1 MTLGDQ
7 ETTDTSAPLDA
18 AGLVGIVDPL
28 SAHDLRAVPPESL
41 IEPKNSEVLHK
52 ELADFL
58 WGSPAPTEG
67 ATAARAVEWACER
80 LTAGCSP
87 RDLATAVIAIA
98 AQAQPT
104 ATQTDIQDSSH
115 SKNPNSP
122 QSVAALLT
130 AATACLGLAD
140 RQENSIRQGAATD
153 AESARIS
160 AALVVSLAATTF
172 PSGHATQVVLP
183 NHQAHPASA
192 LADFWQAT
200 SDAAPTQAARSW
212 LRLAEMDSSEAHN
225 AIVSAAA
232 TRFCVNEQFLI
243 MTAAVAALGLDTAVH
258 QQLSC
263 SVAQQIALQAIDEE
277 FAFDQRMQ
285 AQLLADQ
292 AQSRSPETAGR
303 FERSTHERLTALG
316 TGIAQTPTEQLA
328 PLLLG
333 SLEDGLTPEDLVD
346 TLALLRAAAYAVT
359 SLTADRVHE
368 GPNPQAQ
375 SALTACIAADA
386 LQLCMTST
394 QSLSLRYELAL
405 ASPLSPSA
413 SSLGSVGELWVPP
426 FDSSGLADTLLAIA
440 DADPDSAAEAATAIP
455 PQDHESTNQAWLAIR
470 RSVAADSSLR
480 MQPLAQVASL
490 ERGFRGTDHPAKIW
504 FLAAAAR
511 TAAHSGSDAEP
522 LAALAEDILS

>member
-1 MTLGDQ
+1 VALGDQ
-7 ETTDTSAPLDA
+7 ETPDISASLDA
-18 AGLVGIVDPL
+18 AGLAGVADAH
-28 SAHDLRAVPPESL
+28 STHDLRTAPPESL
-41 IEPKNSEVLHK
+41 VEPKNSEVLHK
-52 ELADFL
+52 ELAAFL
-58 WGSPAPTEG
+58 WGSPAPTEE
-67 ATAARAVEWACER
+67 ASLASLAARAVRWACER
-80 LTAGCSP
+80 LTTGYSP

-98 AQAQPT
+98 AQAQP
-104 ATQTDIQDSSH
+104 ADA
-115 SKNPNSP
+115 

-130 AATACLGLAD
+130 AATACLELAD
-140 RQENSIRQGAATD
+140 RQENSIRQGAALD
-153 AESARIS
+153 AESAKIS
-160 AALVVSLAATTF
+160 VALVVSLAATTF
-172 PSGHATQVVLP
+172 PSRQPTQVVLP
-183 NHQAHPASA
+183 NHHAHPASA

-225 AIVSAAA
+225 AIISAAS

-243 MTAAVAALGLDTAVH
+243 MAAALTALDLGSAVH
-258 QQLSC
+258 QQLTC
-263 SVAQQIALQAIDEE
+263 NVAQQIALQSIDEE

-292 AQSRSPETAGR
+292 AIGRSPETAGR
-303 FERSTHERLTALG
+303 FERSTHQRLTALG
-316 TGIAQTPTEQLA
+316 TGIAQTPAEQLA

-359 SLTADRVHE
+359 SITADPEHE
-368 GPNPQAQ
+368 GPNPQVR

-394 QSLSLRYELAL
+394 ESLSVRYELAL
-405 ASPLSPSA
+405 AAPLSPSA
-413 SSLGSVGELWVPP
+413 SGLGSVGELWVPP
-426 FDSSGLADTLLAIA
+426 FDSSGLADTLLALA

-455 PQDHESTNQAWLAIR
+455 PQDHESTNQAWIAIR
-470 RSVAADSSLR
+470 RSVAADPSLQ
-480 MQPLAQVASL
+480 MQPLAQVAAL
-490 ERGFRGTDHPAKIW
+490 ERGFRSTDHPARIW

-511 TAAHSGSDAEP
+511 TAADSGSHAEP

>member
-1 MTLGDQ
+1 VTLSDQ
-7 ETTDTSAPLDA
+7 ETTETSTPLDA
-18 AGLVGIVDPL
+18 AGLVGIVDAH
-28 SAHDLRAVPPESL
+28 SAHDLREVPPEPL
-41 IEPKNSEVLHK
+41 VEPKNSEVLHK
-52 ELADFL
+52 ELAAFL
-58 WGSPAPTEG
+58 RGSPAPTEE
-67 ATAARAVEWACER
+67 ATTTASAVRWACER
-80 LTAGCSP
+80 LATGYSP
-87 RDLATAVIAIA
+87 RDLATAVIAVA
-98 AQAQPT
+98 AQAQPPD
-104 ATQTDIQDSSH
+104 TQAVS
-115 SKNPNSP
+115 
-122 QSVAALLT
+122 ALLT

-172 PSGHATQVVLP
+172 RSGQATQVVLP
-183 NHQAHPASA
+183 NHHAHPASA
-192 LADFWQAT
+192 LSDFWQAT

-225 AIVSAAA
+225 AIVSAAS
-232 TRFCVNEQFLI
+232 TRFCVNEQLLI
-243 MTAAVAALGLDTAVH
+243 MTAALATLGLGTAVH
-258 QQLSC
+258 QQLCC

-359 SLTADRVHE
+359 SITADPAHE
-368 GPNPQAQ
+368 GTNAQAQ

-405 ASPLSPSA
+405 AAPMSPSA
-413 SSLGSVGELWVPP
+413 SSLSSVGELWVPP
-426 FDSSGLADTLLAIA
+426 FDSGGLEDTLLAIA

-480 MQPLAQVASL
+480 MQPLAQVAAL
-490 ERGFRGTDHPAKIW
+490 ERGFRTTDHPAKIW

-511 TAAHSGSDAEP
+511 TAAHSRSHAEP